1 MVEPRYQ
8 ELLSKDISA
17 VSKDGVH
24 VTVIAGDLLGAS
36 VRYQYQCQYQYLWHY
51 SIF

>member
-8 ELLSKDISA
+8 ELLKKDIPT

-24 VTVIAGDLLGAS
+24 VTVIAGESFGIS
-36 VRYQYQCQYQYLWHY
+36 VRENCVT
-51 SIF
+51 I